1 MNLSKIIPALA
12 LVLFTIPAVQ
22 VAAKGW
28 GKAYTCVVST
38 NKGSYSVKVYGSW
51 ESDAA
56 YAARDL
62 IREKIPGV
70 SIKDTSCT
78 SGH

>member
-1 MNLSKIIPALA
+1 MNLLKIIPIIA
-12 LVLFTIPAVQ
+12 LVLSSIITNQAT
-22 VAAKGW
+22 AKGW
-28 GKAYTCVVST
+28 GSAYTCVVST

-51 ESDAA
+51 ASDAA

-62 IREKIPGV
+62 IREQISGV

-78 SGH
+78 PGH